1 MMTKTLE
8 GNASVEDSP
17 LVWLLEEDI
26 DNPGPRLFALKDLS
40 VKPPGRRIIVD
51 AQKAVM
57 RHGPVPS
64 ILEKMN
70 EDGYWIK
77 PGPGYNPKYQS
88 TVWSFILLAQL
99 GADPADA
106 RVRKAG
112 DYILDHA
119 RATNGAFTFTGA
131 PSGAIYC
138 LGGNLVT
145 ALLDLGF
152 HGDPRLETAMEWLA
166 RATTGEGMAP
176 ISSKNA
182 KLRYYKSST
191 SGPVFE
197 CAANN
202 KLPCAWGGLKAMS
215 AFSRIPGSSRSSLV
229 NQAIEVGADFLL
241 SRDPAQADYPM
252 GWREK
257 PNRSWWK
264 LGYPIFYVSDFLQ
277 TLEVLSSLGYAH
289 DPRLDNAYQLL
300 LEKRNEQ
307 GRWCMEYSYNGKML
321 TSVEKKGEPSKWV
334 TLRALRVLKGRNETT
349 C

>member
-1 MMTKTLE
+1 MENNQLE
-8 GNASVEDSP
+8 
-17 LVWLLEEDI
+17 WLLEEDHE
-26 DNPGPRLFALKDLS
+26 NPGPRLFALKELS
-40 VKPPGRRIIVD
+40 NQPPGGRILAA
-51 AQKAVM
+51 AQQAVM
-57 RHGPVPS
+57 LHGPVPS
-64 ILEKMN
+64 ILECMHK
-70 EDGYWIK
+70 EGYWVK

-99 GADPADA
+99 GADPDDA

-112 DYILDHA
+112 NYILDHA
-119 RATNGAFTFTGA
+119 RAANGAFTLTGA

-152 HGDPRLETAMEWLA
+152 QGDPRLEMAMEWLV

-176 ISSKNA
+176 TGSKNVE
-182 KLRYYKSST
+182 LRYYKSST

-202 KLPCAWGGLKAMS
+202 KLPCAWGGLKVMS
-215 AFSRIPGSSRSSLV
+215 AFSRIPKTSRSPLL
-229 NQAIEVGADFLL
+229 NRAIEVGVDFLL

-252 GWREK
+252 GWRDK

-289 DPRLDNAYQLL
+289 DPHLDNAYELL
-300 LEKRNEQ
+300 LEKQNEQ
-307 GRWCMEYSYNGKML
+307 GRWCLEYSYNGKML
-321 TSVEKKGEPSKWV
+321 TTIEKKGKPSKWV
-334 TLRALRVLKGRNETT
+334 TLRALRVLNRRNKIAH
-349 C
+349 

>member
-1 MMTKTLE
+1 MQDSTL
-8 GNASVEDSP
+8 A
-17 LVWLLEEDI
+17 WLLEEDI
-26 DNPGPRLFALKDLS
+26 QNPGPRLFALKDLS
-40 VKPPGRRIIVD
+40 SKPPGSQTLAD
-51 AQKAVM
+51 AQRVVM
-57 RHGPVPS
+57 QRGPVPA
-64 ILEKMN
+64 ILENMH
-70 EDGYWIK
+70 EEGYWIK

-99 GADPADA
+99 GADPDDA

-112 DYILDHA
+112 NYILDHA
-119 RATNGAFTFTGA
+119 RATNGAFTLTGA
-131 PSGAIYC
+131 PSGAINC
-138 LGGNLVT
+138 LGGNLT
-145 ALLDLGF
+145 AALIDLGF

-166 RATTGEGMAP
+166 RTTTGEGMA
-176 ISSKNA
+176 SMGSKDA

-202 KLPCAWGGLKAMS
+202 KLPCAWGGLKVMS
-215 AFSRIPGSSRSSLV
+215 AFSRISDTSRSPLL
-229 NQAIEVGADFLL
+229 NKAIEVGVDFFL

-252 GWREK
+252 GWSEK

-289 DPRLDNAYQLL
+289 DPRLDNAYQML
-300 LEKRNEQ
+300 LEKQNEQ

-321 TSVEKKGEPSKWV
+321 TTIEKKGEPSKWV
-334 TLRALRVLKGRNETT
+334 TLRALRVLNRRTKIAH
-349 C
+349 